1 MTEQLAT
8 SRGHRSQS
16 EGQHGE
22 RRVSRG
28 RRSTPLMPVS
38 TVPDRL
44 ELSSARLA
52 ARSLATT
59 MGDAWRIDHAAQF
72 ALVAL
77 SAFARE
83 VQPKLSLSMGDRFAS
98 GVTDPSS
105 IALADRIGREVA
117 SLPLIEALHYLT
129 SLYPA
134 MMPPRRRSEVGAFYT
149 PPALSERLLDLAT
162 EGGLDWT
169 TACVLDPAAGGGAFL
184 VPAAVRMRQASGG
197 GEPAF
202 VLKQMARR
210 LSGLE
215 LDENAA
221 LLAQA
226 AVEIA
231 LGDLVVATGR
241 PAPSFVRVCDT
252 LEETA
257 SPSYDL
263 VVGNPPYGRVSL
275 TPAQRSRFQRGLY
288 GHANL
293 YGVFTDIAMRW
304 CKPGGLIAFLTPTSM
319 LGGHYFSALRKL
331 LGTEAP
337 PIAVDFVHARKGVFE
352 DVLQETL
359 LALYKRGSEPRRM
372 QVHYLHVAGEAEA
385 KVTRNGT
392 VGLPTDPS
400 LPWLAP
406 RAPEH
411 ASLIAHAETMPAR
424 LHDWGYR
431 VSTGPLVWNRHKA
444 QLTDRPGKRHHP
456 LIWAESVTPD
466 GQFIYR
472 AERRNHAPY
481 FRAEPGDAW
490 LLTEEGCVILQ
501 RTTAKEQARRLIAAE
516 LPDAFV
522 RQHGGV
528 VVENHLNMV
537 RPSGKVRVSAGALAA
552 ILNSRVV
559 DDVFRCIS
567 GSVAVS
573 AYELEALPL
582 PFASDMEEIEHLVRN
597 GVTGQRLE
605 KAISALYGRSV

>member
-1 MTEQLAT
+1 
-8 SRGHRSQS
+8 
-16 EGQHGE
+16 
-22 RRVSRG
+22 
-28 RRSTPLMPVS
+28 MP
-38 TVPDRL
+38 
-44 ELSSARLA
+44 
-52 ARSLATT
+52 
-59 MGDAWRIDHAAQF
+59 
-72 ALVAL
+72 
-77 SAFARE
+77 
-83 VQPKLSLSMGDRFAS
+83 DRFAN
-98 GVTDPSS
+98 GVIDPSS
-105 IALADRIGREVA
+105 NALAGRIGREAA
-117 SLPLIEALHYLT
+117 SLPVIEALHYLT

-134 MMPPRRRSEVGAFYT
+134 MMPPSRRSEVGAFYT

-162 EGGLDWT
+162 EGGLDWA

-202 VLKQMARR
+202 LLKQMARR

-231 LGDLVVATGR
+231 LGDLIVSTGR

-252 LEETA
+252 LEETPSA
-257 SPSYDL
+257 SYDL

-319 LGGHYFSALRKL
+319 LGGQYFSALRKL

-352 DVLQETL
+352 DVLQETF

-372 QVHYLHVAGEAEA
+372 QVHYLHVTGEAAAE
-385 KVTRNGT
+385 VTRNGT

-400 LPWLAP
+400 LPWLTP

-411 ASLIAHAETMPAR
+411 TSLIAHVETMPAR

-444 QLTDRPGKRHHP
+444 QLTDWPGKRHHP
-456 LIWAESVTPD
+456 LIWAECVTPD

-472 AERRNHAPY
+472 AERRNHAAY

-490 LLTEEGCVILQ
+490 LLAEEGCVILQ

-537 RPSGKVRVSAGALAA
+537 RPSGEVRVSAGALAA
-552 ILNSRVV
+552 VLNSRIV
-559 DDVFRCIS
+559 DEVFRCIS

-597 GVTGQRLE
+597 GITGQRLE
-605 KAISALYGRSV
+605 KAISALYGRSE